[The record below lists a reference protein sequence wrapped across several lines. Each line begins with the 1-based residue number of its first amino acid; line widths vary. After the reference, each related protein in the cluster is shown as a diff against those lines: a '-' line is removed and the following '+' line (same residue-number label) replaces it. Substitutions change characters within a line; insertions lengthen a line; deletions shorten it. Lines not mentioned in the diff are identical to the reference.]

1 MEHIATIKLKPT
13 FFAGSQPPIPAARKE
28 KKCIR
33 QLIIKEYVK
42 LRFVFHF
49 NW

>member
-28 KKCIR
+28 KKSIR